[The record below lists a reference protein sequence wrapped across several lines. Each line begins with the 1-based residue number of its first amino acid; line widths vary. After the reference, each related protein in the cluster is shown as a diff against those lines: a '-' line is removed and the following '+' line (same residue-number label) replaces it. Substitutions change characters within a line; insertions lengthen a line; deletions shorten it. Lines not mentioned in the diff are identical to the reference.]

1 MAITFSITD
10 YVNEPFAVRGQLF
23 MKHFIKQGIN
33 KKRNSGCPPNQLH
46 WYSDGPANVET
57 VLIPHILEFCQI

>member
-1 MAITFSITD
+1 
-10 YVNEPFAVRGQLF
+10 

-46 WYSDGPANVET
+46 WYSDGPANVEM
-57 VLIPHILEFCQI
+57 VLFAHILEFCQI